1 MYNISL
7 DLTKS
12 DILVLRSRRSFAAQF
27 SRYVLLRI
35 GNEYEE
41 GFYRKRIR
49 ETRAVHGAAG
59 AG

>member
-1 MYNISL
+1 M

>member
-1 MYNISL
+1 M
-7 DLTKS
+7 TKS
-12 DILVLRSRRSFAAQF
+12 DIFVLRSRRSFAALF

-35 GNEYEE
+35 RKEYEE
-41 GFYRKRIR
+41 GFYRRRIR